1 MAKRIP
7 KYCLHKGTG
16 QAFVKLNGQTF
27 YLGEY
32 GTPASRERYES
43 MVARH
48 LGGTIEID
56 RETVTIGRLAVLYV
70 DFAEGYYRKND
81 RTTSEVSAIRSALR
95 PLVKKYSR
103 EKVSHFG
110 PRKLKDVRDVMI
122 AAGWKRT

>member
-56 RETVTIGRLAVLYV
+56 RETVTIGRLAVEAHHV
-70 DFAEGYYRKND
+70 QEIA
-81 RTTSEVSAIRSALR
+81 
-95 PLVKKYSR
+95 SR
-103 EKVSHFG
+103 
-110 PRKLKDVRDVMI
+110 
-122 AAGWKRT
+122 AAGSLCTDNILLLCPNC

>member
-1 MAKRIP
+1 MVLLPLSLPLSALQMAKRIP

-48 LGGTIEID
+48 LGGTMEID
-56 RETVTIGRLAVLYV
+56 RETVTVGRLAVLYV
-70 DFAEGYYRKND
+70 DYAEGYYRKND

-95 PLVKKYSR
+95 PLVKSTLGKRSAT
-103 EKVSHFG
+103 SG
-110 PRKLKDVRDVMI
+110 P
-122 AAGWKRT
+122 AN